1 MDNFTPTDAIAL
13 RNGNADF
20 DMGGGWLWLLVV
32 LFAMGGNGF
41 GFGNNGFNNFAT
53 VDYVSSEFTQRD
65 IAGVNQNVSDTKYDL
80 GMNILENRYASQLG
94 DANLQNQI
102 LSTSCATD
110 KEVLQNRYDNALQ
123 TQTLSSQIATE
134 ACANRANSTANTQ
147 KILDKLCSMEVQD
160 LRTQLTAKE
169 NQIQELI
176 LENSQQQLA
185 NGIVNSIRP
194 YPQPSYI
201 VSSPYTSIYSPYN
214 YGYGYSYNT
223 FA

>member
-1 MDNFTPTDAIAL
+1 MENFTPTDAIAL
-13 RNGNADF
+13 RNSADY
-20 DMGGGWLWLLVV
+20 DMGGGWLWLLVI
-32 LFAMGGNGF
+32 LFAMGNNGF
-41 GFGNNGFNNFAT
+41 GFGNNGVSNLAT

-80 GMNILENRYASQLG
+80 GMNVLENRFASQLG

-110 KEVLQNRYDNALQ
+110 KEVLQNRYDNAIQ
-123 TQTLSSQIATE
+123 TQVLSSQIATE
-134 ACANRANSTANTQ
+134 GCESRATSTANTQ

-160 LRTQLTAKE
+160 LRTQLSAKE
-169 NQIQELI
+169 NQIQELM
-176 LENSQQQLA
+176 LENSQQALA
-185 NGIVNSIRP
+185 SGIVNSIRP

-201 VSSPYTSIYSPYN
+201 VSSPYTSIYNPYN
-214 YGYGYSYNT
+214 YAYGYNN